1 MRHALPRR
9 FAVLHRYIER
19 VRAVDALESALH
31 ARDGLE
37 EVGDFVGREVGEV
50 RADGQG
56 GDEHVAGEQGFEVY
70 EGEGEGGGVEDLP
83 GVLSWWTG
91 VEVVMELEGYGTWE
105 VTVKGPNL
113 IRELGKGGIVVVR
126 WP

>member
-37 EVGDFVGREVGEV
+37 EVGDFGGREVGEV

-56 GDEHVAGEQGFEVY
+56 GDEHVAGEQGFEVD
-70 EGEGEGGGVEDLP
+70 EGEGEGGDVEDLRAWCSA
-83 GVLSWWTG
+83 GGFGARMGWG
-91 VEVVMELEGYGTWE
+91 GYGTCE

-113 IRELGKGGIVVVR
+113 TR
-126 WP
+126 